1 MLDLKSAYGLDKQVN
16 FMASQP
22 PSPRS
27 SETVF
32 RSKTNSEK
40 LDSILNK
47 VQKIIVYWQSSM
59 REQDEMKKSSQLPV
73 YSPLSSSD
81 KLNNGKLDEILKK
94 VRKVQDQG
102 EQFGKQQKEFGGRLI
117 SLKTQQNNI
126 KTQCVATHKAT
137 QEMINMMKNQSD
149 EHDQTILSN
158 QLERLA
164 DEASKL
170 TKVFGDEQ
178 VDSLLNHFAE
188 ERRAKDETLKSLKE
202 ELNLARSRLKWG
214 QSTRFIA
221 FFLLLFPF
229 AWWFFSQHI
238 KRKFYGSGW
247 HLH

>member
-1 MLDLKSAYGLDKQVN
+1 MTIQPQIAGEVSQNLSDEKLSIILIKVEKIHSHWDEFRKQQELVSKELRRLDLKSAYGLDKQVN

-27 SETVF
+27 SKTVV

-40 LDSILNK
+40 VDSILNK

-81 KLNNGKLDEILKK
+81 KLNNGKLDVILKK

-102 EQFGKQQKEFGGRLI
+102 EQFGKRQKEFGGRLI

-137 QEMINMMKNQSD
+137 QQMINMMKS
-149 EHDQTILSN
+149 I
-158 QLERLA
+158 
-164 DEASKL
+164 
-170 TKVFGDEQ
+170 
-178 VDSLLNHFAE
+178 
-188 ERRAKDETLKSLKE
+188 
-202 ELNLARSRLKWG
+202 
-214 QSTRFIA
+214 
-221 FFLLLFPF
+221 
-229 AWWFFSQHI
+229 
-238 KRKFYGSGW
+238 
-247 HLH
+247 